1 MSSIDELIEMSAEIS
16 LFRYINNIETLNQ
29 DELKHNGYYHGFP
42 CVHGHTIRD
51 TKDHWCYQ
59 CAIKTQSNICGFDVN
74 YLHKDYKTKYHR
86 LWNHINIKGFDECW
100 EASLPGKR
108 GPHRVCFPS
117 YRSEYSKQKAENIT
131 AHKAIYQCAWGDIGA
146 MFVTRLCGNPW
157 CLNPL
162 HMTSKWNRRTYPKKI
177 YPFCTEFQ
185 AEKLM
190 RISKAKLINRD
201 QEIIQEKYY
210 KTIENPLTVKDTPD
224 YDEG

>member
-1 MSSIDELIEMSAEIS
+1 MSNLNELIEMSSGPE
-16 LFRYINNIETLNQ
+16 LFRYIPDIDKISL
-29 DELKHNGYYHGFP
+29 DELHENGYYHGFP

-51 TKDHWCYQ
+51 QERHWCYH
-59 CAIKTQSNICGFDVN
+59 CAIKIQSNVCGFDIN
-74 YLHKDYKTKYHR
+74 HLHKDYITKYHR
-86 LWNHINIKGFDECW
+86 LWANINIKNFDECW

-117 YRSEYSKQKAENIT
+117 YRSQYSCQKAENTT
-131 AHKAIYQCAWGDIGA
+131 AHKVIYQCAWGDIGN

-177 YPFCTEFQ
+177 HPFNNKFE

-190 RISKAKLINRD
+190 RISKARLLNRE
-201 QEIIQEKYY
+201 QEIVEEKYK
-210 KTIENPLTVKDTPD
+210 KTINDPLTVKDTPD